1 MGLRPVAGAY
11 HKDEKQLA
19 ELHAR
24 ISQETFDE
32 AVQENVE
39 TFDMSP
45 EEALADAISQFE
57 TQGINLSNIVKRV
70 PGAEAS
76 DDPAAVIALRD
87 IKATLEAAQEAEE
100 AEEETLEINYG
111 GGIMKMMF
119 MKLSADDAVKVAEQA
134 AALRTACQKNK
145 EELALVTL
153 NGAADSLVSAALAVL
168 QVPSALAPI
177 LEALAV
183 VLLDPEGRETLGQR
197 GVAAL
202 SAILRRHPE
211 DAGVVRSGFQAV
223 RASMLVHENHRQQ
236 FVAAAKLLKLIVPA
250 LKFFAEDPPTFL
262 AACGALRASTL
273 SDDLRSKTSKGLEHA
288 KAAVELRVLPLL
300 LDATKGCVGKHS
312 TAALAELMATLS
324 RLTVTDQICSQ
335 LADMNALPLAI
346 QELSNNMVDAS
357 VAKQACFFLAS
368 ISGNDNC
375 KVSIVEGNGHVA
387 IIQAMLLHPN
397 NAGMQTDAVSA
408 LGNMCLR
415 VPANCEA
422 IAAADGIPAICQA
435 FTQHV
440 TYPRM
445 QSKGPLCIRNMVGRN
460 PEHIPAFLEG
470 YVEPALRQVMGQH
483 EDGYVHNLAKA
494 ALREMH
500 LKVDLKEQFQGT
512 LENAHVLDNGDV
524 DGENHWDK
532 FLETPVAQE
541 AIRREMEDAGVS
553 PDAYLDSLT

>member
-87 IKATLEAAQEAEE
+87 IKATLEAAQEAED

-202 SAILRRHPE
+202 TAILRRHPE